1 MASGEELLIAETA
14 ERDREGLRRLFDAE
28 GYMCTVS
35 GDQESARDLVQRKF
49 FPVAVIDLDFG
60 STNGGLEFAR
70 FVQERSA
77 PTQIVLLTGRRSF
90 EAAVDALRLGVVD
103 IVSKRPDQIHHLNT
117 AVAKAIHKYRAGDKE
132 GSLFQEVRGVL
143 DESMKIMFAMGKRLY
158 GGASGASGL
167 TMKPAILVIDE
178 DQDFLR
184 AVAAIVADRPW
195 EVSVELSGGS
205 GLDKASSFSFQI
217 VAVREELS
225 DLPGQILVRS
235 AQAQQTQCL
244 ALLYS
249 TAGEGYIERYEAGQR
264 TGSDRIFRGPEHLI
278 AKLDEL
284 VGELTTRREERRY
297 MQTFRSEHGQF
308 LRRFADLKGRI
319 DSLLE

>member
-28 GYMCTVS
+28 GYVCTVS
-35 GDQESARDLVQRKF
+35 GDPESARDLVQRKY
-49 FPVAVIDLDFG
+49 FPVAIIDLDFG

-103 IVSKRPDQIHHLNT
+103 VVSKRPDQIHHLNT
-117 AVAKAIHKYRAGDKE
+117 AVSKAIHKYRAGDKE
-132 GSLFQEVRGVL
+132 GSLFQEVRSVL
-143 DESMKIMFAMGKRLY
+143 DDAMKIMFSMGKRLY

-167 TMKPAILVIDE
+167 SMKPAILIIDE

-184 AVAAIVADRPW
+184 SVATVVADRPW
-195 EVSVELSGGS
+195 DVSVELGGGS
-205 GLDKASSFSFQI
+205 GLDKATSFSFQI
-217 VAVREELS
+217 VAVREELT
-225 DLPGQILVRS
+225 DLPGQMLIRS

-244 ALLYS
+244 GLLYS
-249 TAGEGYIERYEAGQR
+249 NAGEGYIERYEHGQR
-264 TGSDRIFRGPEHLI
+264 TASDRMFRGPEHLI
-278 AKLDEL
+278 AKIDEL
-284 VGELTTRREERRY
+284 VNEVTTRREERRY
-297 MQTFRSEHGQF
+297 MQTFRSEHGAF